1 MVKNLKIVNFAA
13 TKMKRTV
20 YTYLLFILIITGI
33 FISCQKEETYPII
46 PEIEYD
52 GFVKLWNP
60 QTMVFERG
68 VFAISFKDGDG
79 DIGLSDSDTAAP
91 FDYNL
96 FINYYE
102 IQNGDSVRVII
113 SDSNEF
119 NARIPVLTPQG
130 INKSISGII
139 EDTLF
144 IYNYQSTFDTIM
156 FDAYIVDRALHESN
170 VVSTGWF
177 LRN

>member
-1 MVKNLKIVNFAA
+1 MVKNPKIVNFAGNY
-13 TKMKRTV
+13 MKLFFFK
-20 YTYLLFILIITGI
+20 YLFGIILLAGLIV
-33 FISCQKEETYPII
+33 SCQQEETYPII
-46 PEIEYD
+46 PEIEFD
-52 GFVKLWNP
+52 QFVKLWNP
-60 QTMVFERG
+60 QTMIYERG

-79 DIGLSDSDTAAP
+79 DIGLKDGDTVAP
-91 FDYNL
+91 YDFNL

-119 NARIPVLTPQG
+119 NARIPILTPLG
-130 INKSISGII
+130 TNKSISGLI

-144 IYNYQSTFDTIM
+144 MYNYQSTFDTIM
-156 FDAYIVDRALHESN
+156 FDAYIMDRALHKSN
-170 VVSTGWF
+170 VVNTGWF

>member
-1 MVKNLKIVNFAA
+1 MKNPGFK
-13 TKMKRTV
+13 
-20 YTYLLFILIITGI
+20 YLLLVFLAVLIIG
-33 FISCQKEETYPII
+33 SCQKEDVYPII

-60 QTMVFERG
+60 QLMIFERG

-79 DIGLSDSDTAAP
+79 DIGLRSNDTVAP
-91 FDYNL
+91 YDFNL
-96 FINYYE
+96 IINYYE
-102 IQNGDSVRVII
+102 LQNGDSVRVVI

-119 NARIPVLTPQG
+119 NARVPMLTPQG
-130 INKSISGII
+130 SNKSISGLI

-144 IYNYQSTFDTIM
+144 MYNYQSTFDTIM
-156 FDAYIVDRALHESN
+156 FDACLIDRALHKSN

>member
-1 MVKNLKIVNFAA
+1 MVKNFKIVNFVD
-13 TKMKRTV
+13 TKMKHTV
-20 YTYLLFILIITGI
+20 YTYLLFILVILGI
-33 FISCQKEETYPII
+33 FVACQQEETYPII

-60 QTMVFERG
+60 QTMVYERG

-79 DIGLSDSDTAAP
+79 DIGLKDSDTVAP
-91 FDYNL
+91 YDFNL

-102 IQNGDSVRVII
+102 IQNGDSVRVVI

-119 NARIPVLTPQG
+119 NARIPVLTPLG
-130 INKSISGII
+130 TNKSISGLI

-144 IYNYQSTFDTIM
+144 MYNYQSTFDTIM
-156 FDAYIVDRALHESN
+156 FDAYIMDRALHKSN
-170 VVSTGWF
+170 VVNTGWF